1 MPRTRPTKARRAAI
15 GYETLWHGQKNETG
29 LARKLRDIFTWLDD
43 CRAADIWITHEAMCA
58 DREPSKPAWRRH
70 VTDHGYTAGGKA
82 IAVFD
87 QSLYGHEERSDLRE
101 AGLKR
106 VISEINTEQTI
117 NKVMTT
123 AGVEFVTDEYLRIE
137 LDVNNRSQRL
147 TRKTTDDTELYVV
160 VGLIVNNQVERAWL
174 TRMQPDET
182 PNDCATDT
190 APPEYPDDD
199 ATYEEAEEYDEAM
212 SRHLALDEDMEVVEI
227 PNRARQCVKWLADNA
242 WSLALS
248 KPTPTEK
255 LVDPDRDGTNIAKE
269 PAGNKPASTK
279 RSPEQTTTPA
289 PSAPDKSTEPETPQ
303 DPKPT
308 PPDTQPRKT
317 GPSPKNGPRYRVH

>member
-1 MPRTRPTKARRAAI
+1 MPRTRPTKPRRAAI
-15 GYETLWHGQKNETG
+15 GYETLWHGQKDEPG

-123 AGVEFVTDEYLRIE
+123 AGLEFVTDEYLRIE

-182 PNDCATDT
+182 LNDYATET
-190 APPEYPDDD
+190 APPEYPGED
-199 ATYEEAEEYDEAM
+199 ATYEEGEEYDEAM
-212 SRHLALDEDMEVVEI
+212 GRHLTLDEDMEVVEI

-308 PPDTQPRKT
+308 PPDAQPRKT
-317 GPSPKNGPRYRVH
+317 DPSPKNGPRYRVH